1 MTKTLNTLLPK
12 NAYIHIDKIHM
23 KGPCRH
29 TPIGKVYFGHHEDF
43 GFVAA
48 GSRLTKKQLKRGAD
62 SAFVKSKKI
71 EDDGLA
77 YELEIHCCPPKVLQK
92 HNVFGHSSLVDYAY
106 AVFDHVV
113 KAFDLDVDLHDREEW
128 RAGRFWLTEVHLTGN
143 FGCLS
148 RDVVPIIDAIDD
160 NNSEGKHRDL
170 QTCITLG
177 FTGKRRSKFQMAT
190 LYYKPDELMTEWKKQ
205 GPFQKRLIEATKDS
219 IRGEMKFYSM
229 GLKALSLQYGAN
241 WMSVDVAT
249 LFFSA
254 LEKHKIKYAIQP
266 LLTAEALAELSTA
279 ELNVYQ
285 LWLHGKAVSKQFR
298 SRSSERKYIK
308 AVKEKTGFDMSG
320 NRRPDPLPT
329 INLADVYSP
338 ANVLPIPD
346 WLFATEHYFPPKQLD
361 LPRRH
366 FKNGIGSAPLDP
378 KAGLDDEGAF
388 A

>member
-1 MTKTLNTLLPK
+1 
-12 NAYIHIDKIHM
+12 
-23 KGPCRH
+23 
-29 TPIGKVYFGHHEDF
+29 
-43 GFVAA
+43 
-48 GSRLTKKQLKRGAD
+48 
-62 SAFVKSKKI
+62 
-71 EDDGLA
+71 
-77 YELEIHCCPPKVLQK
+77 
-92 HNVFGHSSLVDYAY
+92 
-106 AVFDHVV
+106 
-113 KAFDLDVDLHDREEW
+113 
-128 RAGRFWLTEVHLTGN
+128 
-143 FGCLS
+143 
-148 RDVVPIIDAIDD
+148 
-160 NNSEGKHRDL
+160 
-170 QTCITLG
+170 
-177 FTGKRRSKFQMAT
+177 
-190 LYYKPDELMTEWKKQ
+190 
-205 GPFQKRLIEATKDS
+205 
-219 IRGEMKFYSM
+219 
-229 GLKALSLQYGAN
+229 
-241 WMSVDVAT
+241 MSVDVAT